1 MYLENM
7 IFYTFDG
14 FFSIA
19 CNHFIHIVFIVFYC
33 SSITH
38 NLLLFSI
45 KHKIF
50 LQMGFDIIN
59 GMMSFV

>member
-1 MYLENM
+1 MLSLGIIQASLILLSLNR
-7 IFYTFDG
+7 IIQSFL
-14 FFSIA
+14 SR
-19 CNHFIHIVFIVFYC
+19 HRYC

-45 KHKIF
+45 KHKII